1 MAVQQREW
9 YQDFY
14 DAIESRDVPAM
25 EAQMTQDTI
34 LQLGNR
40 PPIHGIEAVSEASQ
54 HFWTL
59 ITSMKHSF
67 ETVIESGDTTMFESS
82 VLYTR
87 LDGSTVTLPAAT
99 AIDRRDGLV
108 AAQRIYI
115 DAAPLFGGEHA

>member
-9 YQDFY
+9 YHEFY

-25 EAQMTQDTI
+25 EAQMTQDTV
-34 LQLGNR
+34 LRLGNR

-67 ETVIESGDTTMFESS
+67 ETVIEGGDTTMFESS

-87 LDGSTVTLPAAT
+87 LDGSTITLPAAT

-108 AAQRIYI
+108 AAQRIYV
-115 DAAPLFGGEHA
+115 DPTPLFGGEHA

>member
-9 YQDFY
+9 YQEFY

-25 EAQMTQDTI
+25 ERQMTKDTI

-54 HFWTL
+54 HFWSL

-67 ETVIESGDTTMFESS
+67 ETVIEGGDTTMFESS
-82 VLYTR
+82 VEYTR
-87 LDGSTVTLPAAT
+87 LDGSTVTIPAAT
-99 AIDRRDGLV
+99 AIVRRDGLV
-108 AAQRIYI
+108 AAQRIYV
-115 DAAPLFGGEHA
+115 DVTPLFGGEHA